1 MTDKEAL
8 RVGAISIH
16 LKIDECRA
24 LLEELETDARNVELD
39 HDEVCPESI
48 IWDCVC
54 HMNDALAILEERF
67 DIGEPKEES

>member
-39 HDEVCPESI
+39 HDEKCPESV

-54 HMNDALAILEERF
+54 HMNDALAILEQHF
-67 DIGEPKEES
+67 DIPKPEDA